1 MNRVLLLQ
9 LAAGIVA
16 TMLVCLIVLLPRLR
30 KAERMQARIADLRGN
45 APAARRGAEAPWHE
59 RAARGVGQAILASG
73 IVKGET
79 LAELQRTVA
88 AAGFRGPRAVTVF
101 IGAKAL
107 LMVGLPLL
115 VLMVSVGLSPMLRN
129 FLVAGAAIAGLVL
142 PDMVLR
148 KMRDAHARQVER
160 GLADALDLMVIC
172 AEAGLPLEATVERV
186 AIEMAEANRAVA
198 GEFANVGTELRIL
211 SDRRQALQNMGERTG
226 LESLR
231 RLGGTLAQT
240 LQYGTPLSQALRT
253 LSTELRHE
261 TLMRFEARAAR
272 LPALLTL
279 PTIAFILPCIFLIVG
294 GPAVLRVLDIAA
306 RP

>member
-1 MNRVLLLQ
+1 MNRALLFQIALGICVVTFASVL
-9 LAAGIVA
+9 A
-16 TMLVCLIVLLPRLR
+16 LLPRLR
-30 KAERMQARIADLRGN
+30 RAEKMQARLALLRGM
-45 APAARRGAEAPWHE
+45 APASRRLAAPLAQ
-59 RAARGVGQAILASG
+59 RIAFAVGQAILGCG

-79 LAELQRTVA
+79 RAELQRTVTT
-88 AAGFRGPRAVTVF
+88 AGFRGPRAVAVF
-101 IGAKAL
+101 IGAKVL
-107 LMVGLPLL
+107 LMGGLPLVTLL
-115 VLMVSVGLSPMLRN
+115 VSGGLSPMLRN

-148 KMRDAHARQVER
+148 KMRDANARQVER

-172 AEAGLPLEATVERV
+172 AEAGLPLEAAIERV
-186 AIEMAEANRAVA
+186 ANEMIEANRALA
-198 GEFANVGTELRIL
+198 SEFANVSTDLRIL
-211 SDRRQALQNMGERTG
+211 SDRREALQKMGERTG

>member
-1 MNRVLLLQ
+1 MTRVLALQ
-9 LAAGIVA
+9 LAMGVVLA
-16 TMLVCLIVLLPRLR
+16 MLLAAALLVPRLR
-30 KAERMQARIADLRGN
+30 RAERLQARIAASRGLAETRRPEA
-45 APAARRGAEAPWHE
+45 APLPQRIAR
-59 RAARGVGQAILASG
+59 AIGLAVMSSG

-79 LAELQRTVA
+79 LSELQRTVV
-88 AAGFRGPRAVTVF
+88 AAGFRGQRAVAVF
-101 IGAKAL
+101 IGAKVL
-107 LMVGLPLL
+107 LMLSLPFLMLPLSAG
-115 VLMVSVGLSPMLRN
+115 MGPMGRN
-129 FLVAGAAIAGLVL
+129 LLVAGGAVAGLVL

-148 KMRDAHARQVER
+148 RMREAHARQVER

-172 AEAGLPLEATVERV
+172 AEAGLPLEAAVDRV
-186 AIEMAEANRAVA
+186 ATEMAEANRAVA
-198 GEFANVGTELRIL
+198 AEFGNVGTELRIL

-226 LESLR
+226 LDSLR

-253 LSTELRHE
+253 LAGELRHE

-279 PTIAFILPCIFLIVG
+279 PTIAFILPCIFFIVG

>member
-1 MNRVLLLQ
+1 MTRALALQ
-9 LAAGIVA
+9 LAMGIVLA
-16 TMLVCLIVLLPRLR
+16 MLLAILVLLPRLR
-30 KAERMQARIADLRGN
+30 RAERLQARIAASRGVVEVRRPEA
-45 APAARRGAEAPWHE
+45 APLPQRIARRIGLA
-59 RAARGVGQAILASG
+59 VMASG
-73 IVKGET
+73 VVKGET
-79 LAELQRTVA
+79 LAELQRTVV
-88 AAGFRGPRAVTVF
+88 AAGFRGQRAVAVF
-101 IGAKAL
+101 IGAKVL
-107 LMVGLPLL
+107 LMVALPFVMLPLSAG
-115 VLMVSVGLSPMLRN
+115 MGPMGRN
-129 FLVAGAAIAGLVL
+129 LLVAGGAVAGLVL
-142 PDMVLR
+142 PDMALR
-148 KMRDAHARQVER
+148 RMREAHARQVER

-172 AEAGLPLEATVERV
+172 AEAGLPLEAAVDRV
-186 AIEMAEANRAVA
+186 ASEMAEANRAVA
-198 GEFANVGTELRIL
+198 AEFANVGTELRIL

-253 LSTELRHE
+253 LAGELRHE

-279 PTIAFILPCIFLIVG
+279 PTIAFILPCIFFIVG

>member
-1 MNRVLLLQ
+1 MLLQ
-9 LAAGIVA
+9 IALGICVVTFAMVLA
-16 TMLVCLIVLLPRLR
+16 LLPRLR
-30 KAERMQARIADLRGN
+30 RAEKMQGRIALLRGM
-45 APAARRGAEAPWHE
+45 APSAGRKESPLPERIARA
-59 RAARGVGQAILASG
+59 VGQAILGSG

-79 LAELQRTVA
+79 LAELQRTVV
-88 AAGFRGPRAVTVF
+88 AAGFRGPRAVAVF
-101 IGAKAL
+101 IGAKVL
-107 LMVGLPLL
+107 LMVGLPLATLL
-115 VLMVSVGLSPMLRN
+115 VSGGLSPMLRN

-142 PDMVLR
+142 PDMILR
-148 KMRDAHARQVER
+148 KMRDANARQVER

-172 AEAGLPLEATVERV
+172 AEAGLPLEASVERV
-186 AIEMAEANRAVA
+186 AAEMAEANRALA
-198 GEFANVGTELRIL
+198 TEFANVSTELRIL
-211 SDRRQALQNMGERTG
+211 SDRRLALQNMGDRTG
-226 LESLR
+226 LDSLR

>member
-1 MNRVLLLQ
+1 MRNACRGGWLPCAAWVRGRGREPRHGRSA
-9 LAAGIVA
+9 LA
-16 TMLVCLIVLLPRLR
+16 
-30 KAERMQARIADLRGN
+30 
-45 APAARRGAEAPWHE
+45 
-59 RAARGVGQAILASG
+59 RAVGQSVLASG
-73 IVKGET
+73 LVKGET
-79 LAELQRTVA
+79 LAELQRTVV
-88 AAGFRGPRAVTVF
+88 AAGFRGTRAVTVF
-101 IGAKAL
+101 IGTKVM
-107 LMVGLPLL
+107 LMAALPLAML
-115 VLMVSVGLSPMLRN
+115 PLSAGSGPMLRN
-129 FLVAGAAIAGLVL
+129 LLVAGAAVAGLIL

-148 KMRDAHARQVER
+148 RMKAAHARQVER

-172 AEAGLPLEATVERV
+172 AEAGLPLEAAMERV
-186 AIEMAEANRAVA
+186 ATEMAEANRAVA
-198 GEFANVGTELRIL
+198 AEFANVGTELRIL

>member
-1 MNRVLLLQ
+1 VNRVLLLQ
-9 LAAGIVA
+9 AAFGIVA
-16 TMLVCLIVLLPRLR
+16 AMLVCVAVLVPRMR
-30 KAERMQARIADLRGN
+30 RAERLQARLAALRGL
-45 APAARRGAEAPWHE
+45 ASRPRVEATPLPQ
-59 RAARGVGQAILASG
+59 RIARGVGQAVLASG

-79 LAELQRTVA
+79 LAELQRTVV
-88 AAGFRGPRAVTVF
+88 AAGFRGTRPVAVF
-101 IGAKAL
+101 IGAKVL
-107 LMVGLPLL
+107 LMVALPVLMLPL
-115 VLMVSVGLSPMLRN
+115 SAGFGPMGRN
-129 FLVAGAAIAGLVL
+129 LLVAGAAVAGLVL
-142 PDMVLR
+142 PDMILR
-148 KMRDAHARQVER
+148 RMKDAHAKQVER

-172 AEAGLPLEATVERV
+172 AESGLPLEAAVERV
-186 AIEMAEANRAVA
+186 SIEMAEANRALA
-198 GEFANVGTELRIL
+198 AEFANVGTELRIL

>member
-9 LAAGIVA
+9 AGFAIVTA
-16 TMLVCLIVLLPRLR
+16 MLLCVALLVPRMR
-30 KAERMQARIADLRGN
+30 RAERMQARLSALRGL
-45 APAARRGAEAPWHE
+45 ATRARPEEAPLPQ
-59 RAARGVGQAILASG
+59 RIARSVGQAGLSSG

-79 LAELQRTVA
+79 LAELQRTVV
-88 AAGFRGPRAVTVF
+88 AAGFRGTRPVAVF
-101 IGAKAL
+101 IGAKVM
-107 LMVGLPLL
+107 LMVALPMLMLPL
-115 VLMVSVGLSPMLRN
+115 SAGFGPMGRN
-129 FLVAGAAIAGLVL
+129 LLVAGAAVAGLVL
-142 PDMVLR
+142 PDMILR
-148 KMRDAHARQVER
+148 RMKEAHAKQVER

-172 AEAGLPLEATVERV
+172 AESGLPLEAAVERV
-186 AIEMAEANRAVA
+186 ATEMTEANRALA
-198 GEFANVGTELRIL
+198 AEFANVGTELRIL
-211 SDRRQALQNMGERTG
+211 SDRRQALQNMGDRTG

-253 LSTELRHE
+253 LATELRHE

>member
-1 MNRVLLLQ
+1 VNRALLLQ
-9 LAAGIVA
+9 AGFGVMAMMVLAVA
-16 TMLVCLIVLLPRLR
+16 LLVPRMR
-30 KAERMQARIADLRGN
+30 RAERMASRLAALRGL
-45 APAARRGAEAPWHE
+45 APRARPDEAALPQ
-59 RAARGVGQAILASG
+59 RAARAVGQAVLASG

-79 LAELQRTVA
+79 LAELQRTVI
-88 AAGFRGPRAVTVF
+88 AAGFRGSRPVAVF
-101 IGAKAL
+101 IGAKVM
-107 LMVGLPLL
+107 LMVALPLVML
-115 VLMVSVGLSPMLRN
+115 PLTAGMGPMGRN
-129 FLVAGAAIAGLVL
+129 LLVAGAAVAGLVL
-142 PDMVLR
+142 PDMLLR
-148 KMRDAHARQVER
+148 RMKEAHARQVER

-172 AEAGLPLEATVERV
+172 AESGLPLEAAVERV
-186 AIEMAEANRAVA
+186 ATEMVEANRALA
-198 GEFANVGTELRIL
+198 AEFANVGTELRIL
-211 SDRRQALQNMGERTG
+211 SDRRQALQNMGDRTG

>member
-1 MNRVLLLQ
+1 MNRTLLLQ
-9 LAAGIVA
+9 AGFAVVAAMMVCVA
-16 TMLVCLIVLLPRLR
+16 VLVPRMR
-30 KAERMQARIADLRGN
+30 RAERMQARLATLRGLVT
-45 APAARRGAEAPWHE
+45 RTRTEEAPLPQRIA
-59 RAARGVGQAILASG
+59 RAVGQAVLASG

-79 LAELQRTVA
+79 LAELQRTVI
-88 AAGFRGPRAVTVF
+88 AAGFRGSRPVAVF
-101 IGAKAL
+101 IGAKVL
-107 LMVGLPLL
+107 LMVALPVLMLPL
-115 VLMVSVGLSPMLRN
+115 SAGFGPMGRN
-129 FLVAGAAIAGLVL
+129 LLVAGAAVAGLVL
-142 PDMVLR
+142 PDMILR
-148 KMRDAHARQVER
+148 RMKAAHAQQVER

-172 AEAGLPLEATVERV
+172 AESGLPLEAAVERV
-186 AIEMAEANRAVA
+186 SVEMAEANRALA
-198 GEFANVGTELRIL
+198 AEFANVGTELRIL

-294 GPAVLRVLDIAA
+294 GPAVLRVLDIAS

>member
-1 MNRVLLLQ
+1 VPLPQR
-9 LAAGIVA
+9 LA
-16 TMLVCLIVLLPRLR
+16 RS
-30 KAERMQARIADLRGN
+30 
-45 APAARRGAEAPWHE
+45 
-59 RAARGVGQAILASG
+59 VGQAVLASG

-79 LAELQRTVA
+79 LAELQRTVL
-88 AAGFRGPRAVTVF
+88 AAGFRGTRAVAVF
-101 IGAKAL
+101 IGAKVM
-107 LMVGLPLL
+107 LMGGLPLVML
-115 VLMVSVGLSPMLRN
+115 PLSAGTDPMLRN
-129 FLVAGAAIAGLVL
+129 LLVAGAAVAGLIL
-142 PDMVLR
+142 PDMALR
-148 KMRDAHARQVER
+148 RMKEAHAKQVER

-172 AEAGLPLEATVERV
+172 AEAGLPLEAAVERV
-186 AIEMAEANRAVA
+186 SIEMQDANRAVA
-198 GEFANVGTELRIL
+198 TEFANVGTELRIL

-226 LESLR
+226 LDSLR

-253 LSTELRHE
+253 LSAELRHE

-306 RP
+306 GP

>member
-1 MNRVLLLQ
+1 VNRVLLLQ
-9 LAAGIVA
+9 AGFAIVA
-16 TMLVCLIVLLPRLR
+16 AMLLCVAVLVPRMR
-30 KAERMQARIADLRGN
+30 RAERMQARLTTLRGLVTR
-45 APAARRGAEAPWHE
+45 ARRDEAPLPQ
-59 RAARGVGQAILASG
+59 RIARSVGQAVLSSG

-79 LAELQRTVA
+79 LAELQRTVV
-88 AAGFRGPRAVTVF
+88 AAGFRGTRPVAVF
-101 IGAKAL
+101 IGAKVM
-107 LMVGLPLL
+107 LMVALPVLMLPL
-115 VLMVSVGLSPMLRN
+115 SNGFGPMGRN
-129 FLVAGAAIAGLVL
+129 LLVAGAAVAGLVL
-142 PDMVLR
+142 PDMILR
-148 KMRDAHARQVER
+148 RMKAAHARQVER

-172 AEAGLPLEATVERV
+172 AESGLPLEAAVERV
-186 AIEMAEANRAVA
+186 ATEMVEANRALA
-198 GEFANVGTELRIL
+198 AEFANVGTELRIL
-211 SDRRQALQNMGERTG
+211 SDRRQALQNMGDRTG

>member
-1 MNRVLLLQ
+1 MSRVALLQ
-9 LAAGIVA
+9 AAFGIMA
-16 TMLVCLIVLLPRLR
+16 AMAVCFAVLLPRLR
-30 KAERMQARIADLRGN
+30 RAERLHGRLHALRGL
-45 APAARRGAEAPWHE
+45 AVRPPAERASWMQ
-59 RAARGVGQAILASG
+59 RAARAVGQAVLASG
-73 IVKGET
+73 VVKGET
-79 LAELQRTVA
+79 LAELQRTVT
-88 AAGFRGPRAVTVF
+88 AAGFRGQRAVAVF
-101 IGAKAL
+101 IGAKVM
-107 LMVGLPLL
+107 LMAALPLA
-115 VLMVSVGLSPMLRN
+115 MVPMSAGSGPMLRN
-129 FLVAGAAIAGLVL
+129 LLVAGAAIAGLLL

-148 KMRDAHARQVER
+148 RMKEAHVRQVER

-172 AEAGLPLEATVERV
+172 AEAGLPLEAAVERV
-186 AIEMAEANRAVA
+186 ATEMQEANRAIA
-198 GEFANVGTELRIL
+198 AEFANVGTELRIL
-211 SDRRQALQNMGERTG
+211 SDRRQALQNMGDRTG

-253 LSTELRHE
+253 LSAELRHE

>member
-1 MNRVLLLQ
+1 MTRMMALQ
-9 LAAGIVA
+9 LAMGVVLA
-16 TMLVCLIVLLPRLR
+16 MLLALALLVPRMR
-30 KAERMQARIADLRGN
+30 RAERLQGRIAASRGL
-45 APAARRGAEAPWHE
+45 ARARRPEAVPLPQ
-59 RAARGVGQAILASG
+59 RIARSIGLAVLSSG

-79 LAELQRTVA
+79 LSELQRTVA
-88 AAGFRGPRAVTVF
+88 AAGFRGQRAVAVF
-101 IGAKAL
+101 IGAKVM
-107 LMVGLPLL
+107 LMLSLPFLMLPLSAG
-115 VLMVSVGLSPMLRN
+115 MGPMGRN
-129 FLVAGAAIAGLVL
+129 LLVAGGAVGGLIL
-142 PDMVLR
+142 PDLALR
-148 KMRDAHARQVER
+148 RMREAHARQVER

-172 AEAGLPLEATVERV
+172 AEAGLPLEAAVDRV
-186 AIEMAEANRAVA
+186 ATEMAEANRAVA
-198 GEFANVGTELRIL
+198 AEFGNVGTELRIL

-226 LESLR
+226 LDSLR

-253 LSTELRHE
+253 LAGELRHE
-261 TLMRFEARAAR
+261 TLMRFEARGAR

>member
-1 MNRVLLLQ
+1 MNRVLLMQ
-9 LAAGIVA
+9 AGFAIVA
-16 TMLVCLIVLLPRLR
+16 AMLLCVALLVPRMR
-30 KAERMQARIADLRGN
+30 RAERLQARLATLRGLVSQARPDM
-45 APAARRGAEAPWHE
+45 APLPQRIARS
-59 RAARGVGQAILASG
+59 VGQAVLSSG

-79 LAELQRTVA
+79 LAELQRTVV
-88 AAGFRGPRAVTVF
+88 AAGFRGSRPVAVF
-101 IGAKAL
+101 IGAKVM
-107 LMVGLPLL
+107 LMVALPVLMLPL
-115 VLMVSVGLSPMLRN
+115 SAGLGPMGRN
-129 FLVAGAAIAGLVL
+129 LLVAGAAVAGLVL
-142 PDMVLR
+142 PDMILR
-148 KMRDAHARQVER
+148 RMKEAHARQVER

-172 AEAGLPLEATVERV
+172 AESGLPLEAAVERV
-186 AIEMAEANRAVA
+186 ATEMAEANRALA
-198 GEFANVGTELRIL
+198 AEFANVGTELRIL

-253 LSTELRHE
+253 LSAELRHE

-294 GPAVLRVLDIAA
+294 GPAALRVLDIAA

>member
-1 MNRVLLLQ
+1 VNRALLLQ
-9 LAAGIVA
+9 AGFAIVA
-16 TMLVCLIVLLPRLR
+16 AMLLCVAVLVPRMR
-30 KAERMQARIADLRGN
+30 RAERMQARLTTLRGLVTR
-45 APAARRGAEAPWHE
+45 ARPDEAPLPQ
-59 RAARGVGQAILASG
+59 RIARSVGQAVLSSG
-73 IVKGET
+73 VVKGET
-79 LAELQRTVA
+79 LAELQRTVV
-88 AAGFRGPRAVTVF
+88 AAGFRGTRPVAVF
-101 IGAKAL
+101 IGAKVM
-107 LMVGLPLL
+107 LMVALPVLMLPL
-115 VLMVSVGLSPMLRN
+115 SNGFGPMGRN
-129 FLVAGAAIAGLVL
+129 LLVAGAAVAGLVL
-142 PDMVLR
+142 PDMILR
-148 KMRDAHARQVER
+148 RMKDAHARQVER

-172 AEAGLPLEATVERV
+172 AESGLPLEAAVERV
-186 AIEMAEANRAVA
+186 ATEMVEANRALA
-198 GEFANVGTELRIL
+198 AEFANVGTELRIL

-294 GPAVLRVLDIAA
+294 GPAVLRVLDIAS

>member
-1 MNRVLLLQ
+1 VNRVLLLQ
-9 LAAGIVA
+9 AAFGIVA
-16 TMLVCLIVLLPRLR
+16 AMLLCVALLVPRMR
-30 KAERMQARIADLRGN
+30 RAEKLQARLGTLRGLVSRSRIED
-45 APAARRGAEAPWHE
+45 APLPQRIARS
-59 RAARGVGQAILASG
+59 VGQAVLSSG
-73 IVKGET
+73 VVKGET
-79 LAELQRTVA
+79 LAELQRTVL
-88 AAGFRGPRAVTVF
+88 AAGFRGTRPVAVF
-101 IGAKAL
+101 IGAKVM
-107 LMVGLPLL
+107 LMVALPVLMLPL
-115 VLMVSVGLSPMLRN
+115 SSGFGPMGRN
-129 FLVAGAAIAGLVL
+129 LLVAGAAVAGLVL
-142 PDMVLR
+142 PDMILR
-148 KMRDAHARQVER
+148 RMKEAHAQQVER

-172 AEAGLPLEATVERV
+172 AESGLPLEAAVERV
-186 AIEMAEANRAVA
+186 SIEMAEANRALA
-198 GEFANVGTELRIL
+198 AEFANVGTELRIL
-211 SDRRQALQNMGERTG
+211 SDRRQALQNMGDRTG

-294 GPAVLRVLDIAA
+294 GPAVLRVLDLAS

>member
-1 MNRVLLLQ
+1 MTRALALQ
-9 LAAGIVA
+9 LAMSIVLA
-16 TMLVCLIVLLPRLR
+16 MLLAILVLLPRLR
-30 KAERMQARIADLRGN
+30 RAERLQARIA
-45 APAARRGAEAPWHE
+45 AS
-59 RAARGVGQAILASG
+59 RGVVELRRPEAAPLPQRIARAIGQAVMSSG

-79 LAELQRTVA
+79 LAELQRTVV
-88 AAGFRGPRAVTVF
+88 AAGFRGQRAVAVF
-101 IGAKAL
+101 IGAKVL
-107 LMVGLPLL
+107 LMIALPFMMLPLSAG
-115 VLMVSVGLSPMLRN
+115 MGPMGRN
-129 FLVAGAAIAGLVL
+129 LLVAGGAVAGLVL
-142 PDMVLR
+142 PDMALR
-148 KMRDAHARQVER
+148 RMREAHARQVER

-172 AEAGLPLEATVERV
+172 AEAGLPLEAAVDRV
-186 AIEMAEANRAVA
+186 ASEMAEANRAVA
-198 GEFANVGTELRIL
+198 AEFANVGTELRIL

-253 LSTELRHE
+253 LAGELRHE

-279 PTIAFILPCIFLIVG
+279 PTIAFILPCIFFIVG

>member
-9 LAAGIVA
+9 AGFAIVA
-16 TMLVCLIVLLPRLR
+16 AMLICVALLVPRMR
-30 KAERMQARIADLRGN
+30 RAERMQARLSTLRGLVMRSR
-45 APAARRGAEAPWHE
+45 PDEAPLPH
-59 RAARGVGQAILASG
+59 RVARSVGQAVLSSG

-79 LAELQRTVA
+79 LAELQRTVV
-88 AAGFRGPRAVTVF
+88 AAGFRGARPVAVF
-101 IGAKAL
+101 IGAKVI
-107 LMVGLPLL
+107 LMVALPVLMLPL
-115 VLMVSVGLSPMLRN
+115 SAGFGPMGRN
-129 FLVAGAAIAGLVL
+129 LLVAGAAVAGLVL
-142 PDMVLR
+142 PDMILR
-148 KMRDAHARQVER
+148 RMKEAHARQVER

-172 AEAGLPLEATVERV
+172 AESGLPLEAAVERV
-186 AIEMAEANRAVA
+186 ATEMVEANRALA
-198 GEFANVGTELRIL
+198 SEFANVGTELRIL
-211 SDRRQALQNMGERTG
+211 SDRRQALQNMGDRTG

>member
-1 MNRVLLLQ
+1 MNRMLLIQ
-9 LAAGIVA
+9 AGFAVMVA
-16 TMLVCLIVLLPRLR
+16 MTICVALLLPRLR
-30 KAERMQARIADLRGN
+30 RAERMQARIAALRGL
-45 APAARRGAEAPWHE
+45 ATARRGVQEGTLQ
-59 RAARGVGQAILASG
+59 RIARSVGQGVLSSG

-79 LAELQRTVA
+79 LAELQRTVI
-88 AAGFRGPRAVTVF
+88 AAGFRGARAVTVF
-101 IGAKAL
+101 IGTKVL
-107 LMVGLPLL
+107 LMIALPLL
-115 VLMVSVGLSPMLRN
+115 MLPLSAGSAPMMRN
-129 FLVAGAAIAGLVL
+129 MLVAGAAVAGLLL
-142 PDMVLR
+142 PDLVLR
-148 KMRDAHARQVER
+148 RMKAAHAAQVER

-172 AEAGLPLEATVERV
+172 AEAGLPLEGAVERV
-186 AIEMAEANRAVA
+186 ATEMADANRAVA
-198 GEFANVGTELRIL
+198 AEFGNVSTELRIL

-253 LSTELRHE
+253 LATELRHE

>member
-1 MNRVLLLQ
+1 MNRALLLQ
-9 LAAGIVA
+9 AGFAIVA
-16 TMLVCLIVLLPRLR
+16 AMLLCVAVLVPRMR
-30 KAERMQARIADLRGN
+30 RAERMQARLTTLRGLV
-45 APAARRGAEAPWHE
+45 ARARPDEAPLPQ
-59 RAARGVGQAILASG
+59 RIARSVGQAVLSSG

-79 LAELQRTVA
+79 LAELQRTVV
-88 AAGFRGPRAVTVF
+88 AAGFRGTRPVAVF
-101 IGAKAL
+101 IGAKVM
-107 LMVGLPLL
+107 LMVALPVLMLPL
-115 VLMVSVGLSPMLRN
+115 SNGFGPMGRN
-129 FLVAGAAIAGLVL
+129 LLVAGAAVAGLVL
-142 PDMVLR
+142 PDMILR
-148 KMRDAHARQVER
+148 RMKDAHARQVER

-172 AEAGLPLEATVERV
+172 AESGLPLEAAVERV
-186 AIEMAEANRAVA
+186 ATEMVEANRALA
-198 GEFANVGTELRIL
+198 AEFANVGTELRIL
-211 SDRRQALQNMGERTG
+211 SDRRQALQNMGDRTG

-294 GPAVLRVLDIAA
+294 GPAVLRVLDIAS

>member
-1 MNRVLLLQ
+1 MNRALLLQ
-9 LAAGIVA
+9 AGFGIVA
-16 TMLVCLIVLLPRLR
+16 VMLLCVAVLVPRMR
-30 KAERMQARIADLRGN
+30 RAERLQARLGTLRGLV
-45 APAARRGAEAPWHE
+45 ARPRTEEVPLPQRIA
-59 RAARGVGQAILASG
+59 RAVGQAVLASG

-79 LAELQRTVA
+79 LAELQRTVV
-88 AAGFRGPRAVTVF
+88 AAGFRGARPVAVF
-101 IGAKAL
+101 IGAKVM
-107 LMVGLPLL
+107 LMVALPVLMLPLSAG
-115 VLMVSVGLSPMLRN
+115 MGPMGRN
-129 FLVAGAAIAGLVL
+129 LLVAGAAVAGLVL
-142 PDMVLR
+142 PDMMLR
-148 KMRDAHARQVER
+148 RMRDAHARQVER

-172 AEAGLPLEATVERV
+172 AESGLPLEAAVERV
-186 AIEMAEANRAVA
+186 ATEMVEANRALA
-198 GEFANVGTELRIL
+198 AEFANVGTELRIL
-211 SDRRQALQNMGERTG
+211 SDRRQALQNMGDRTG

>member
-1 MNRVLLLQ
+1 MTRVVALQ
-9 LAAGIVA
+9 LAMGIVIV
-16 TMLVCLIVLLPRLR
+16 MLLAVVLLLPRLR
-30 KAERMQARIADLRGN
+30 RAERLQGRIAASRGL
-45 APAARRGAEAPWHE
+45 AEARRPEAAPLPQRIA
-59 RAARGVGQAILASG
+59 RAIGLAVLSSG

-79 LAELQRTVA
+79 LSELQRTVV
-88 AAGFRGPRAVTVF
+88 AAGFRGQRAVAVF
-101 IGAKAL
+101 IGAKVL
-107 LMVGLPLL
+107 LMISLPFLMLPLSGG
-115 VLMVSVGLSPMLRN
+115 MGPMGRN
-129 FLVAGAAIAGLVL
+129 LLVAGGAVAGLVL

-148 KMRDAHARQVER
+148 RMREAHARQVER

-172 AEAGLPLEATVERV
+172 AEAGLPLEAAVERV
-186 AIEMAEANRAVA
+186 ATEMAEANRAVA
-198 GEFANVGTELRIL
+198 AEFGNVSTELRIL

-226 LESLR
+226 LDSLR

-253 LSTELRHE
+253 LAGELRHE

>member
-9 LAAGIVA
+9 AGVAVLACAALGLA
-16 TMLVCLIVLLPRLR
+16 LLLPRMR
-30 KAERMQARIADLRGN
+30 RAERLQGRIDTLRGIG
-45 APAARRGAEAPWHE
+45 ARPQPERAPWPQ
-59 RAARGVGQAILASG
+59 RLARGVGQAVLGSG
-73 IVKGET
+73 LVKGET
-79 LAELQRTVA
+79 LTELQRTVV
-88 AAGFRGPRAVTVF
+88 AAGFRGPRAVAVF
-101 IGAKAL
+101 IGAKVMLMGGLPVVAL
-107 LMVGLPLL
+107 LLTAGQNPV
-115 VLMVSVGLSPMLRN
+115 LRN
-129 FLVAGAAIAGLVL
+129 FLVAGAAVAGLVM

-148 KMRDAHARQVER
+148 RMRAAHAAQVER

-172 AEAGLPLEATVERV
+172 AEAGLPLEAAVERV
-186 AIEMAEANRAVA
+186 ATEMQDANRAVSA
-198 GEFANVGTELRIL
+198 EFANVATELRIL
-211 SDRRQALQNMGERTG
+211 SDRREALQNMGDRTG
-226 LESLR
+226 LDSLR

-253 LSTELRHE
+253 LATELRHE

-294 GPAVLRVLDIAA
+294 GPAVLRVLDLAA

>member
-1 MNRVLLLQ
+1 VNRVLLLQ
-9 LAAGIVA
+9 AGFAIVA
-16 TMLVCLIVLLPRLR
+16 AMLLCVAVLVPRMR
-30 KAERMQARIADLRGN
+30 RAERMQARLTTLRGLV
-45 APAARRGAEAPWHE
+45 ARARPDEAPLPQ
-59 RAARGVGQAILASG
+59 RIARSVGQAVLRSG

-79 LAELQRTVA
+79 LAELQRTVV
-88 AAGFRGPRAVTVF
+88 AAGFRGTRPVAVF
-101 IGAKAL
+101 IGAKVM
-107 LMVGLPLL
+107 LMVALPVLMLPL
-115 VLMVSVGLSPMLRN
+115 SNGFGPMARN
-129 FLVAGAAIAGLVL
+129 LLVAGAAVAGLVL
-142 PDMVLR
+142 PDMILR
-148 KMRDAHARQVER
+148 RMKDAHARQVER

-172 AEAGLPLEATVERV
+172 AESGLPLEAAVERV
-186 AIEMAEANRAVA
+186 ATEMVEANRALA
-198 GEFANVGTELRIL
+198 AEFANVGTELRIL

-294 GPAVLRVLDIAA
+294 GPAVLRVLDIAS

>member
-1 MNRVLLLQ
+1 MNRTLLLQ
-9 LAAGIVA
+9 AGFGIVA
-16 TMLVCLIVLLPRLR
+16 AMLLCVAVLVPRMR
-30 KAERMQARIADLRGN
+30 RAERMQARLGTLRGL
-45 APAARRGAEAPWHE
+45 ARRTQPDEAPLPQ
-59 RAARGVGQAILASG
+59 RIARSVGQAVLASG

-79 LAELQRTVA
+79 LAELQRTVV
-88 AAGFRGPRAVTVF
+88 AAGFRGTRPVAVF
-101 IGAKAL
+101 IGAKVMLMGAL
-107 LMVGLPLL
+107 PVLMLPL
-115 VLMVSVGLSPMLRN
+115 SSGFGPMGRN
-129 FLVAGAAIAGLVL
+129 LLVAGAAVAGLVL
-142 PDMVLR
+142 PDMILR
-148 KMRDAHARQVER
+148 RMKEAHARQVER

-172 AEAGLPLEATVERV
+172 AESGLPLEAAVERV
-186 AIEMAEANRAVA
+186 STEMVEANRALA
-198 GEFANVGTELRIL
+198 AEFANVGTELRIL

>member
-1 MNRVLLLQ
+1 VNRVLLLQ
-9 LAAGIVA
+9 AGFGIVA
-16 TMLVCLIVLLPRLR
+16 AMLLCVAVLVPRMR
-30 KAERMQARIADLRGN
+30 RAERMQARLGALRGLV
-45 APAARRGAEAPWHE
+45 ARTRPEEAPLPHRIA
-59 RAARGVGQAILASG
+59 RAVGQAVLASG

-79 LAELQRTVA
+79 LAELQRTVV
-88 AAGFRGPRAVTVF
+88 AAGFRGTRPVAVF
-101 IGAKAL
+101 IGAKVM
-107 LMVGLPLL
+107 LMVALPVLMLPL
-115 VLMVSVGLSPMLRN
+115 SSGFGPMGRN
-129 FLVAGAAIAGLVL
+129 LLVAGAAVAGLVL
-142 PDMVLR
+142 PDMILR
-148 KMRDAHARQVER
+148 RMREAHARHVER

-172 AEAGLPLEATVERV
+172 AESGLPLEAAVERV
-186 AIEMAEANRAVA
+186 ATEMVEANRALA
-198 GEFANVGTELRIL
+198 AEFANVGTELRIL
-211 SDRRQALQNMGERTG
+211 SDRRQALQNMGDRTG

>member
-1 MNRVLLLQ
+1 MSRTLLLQ
-9 LAAGIVA
+9 AAFAVLA
-16 TMLVCLIVLLPRLR
+16 TMVVCVGLMLPRLR
-30 KAERMQARIADLRGN
+30 RGERLQGRIGALRGL
-45 APAARRGAEAPWHE
+45 AVRARVDEAPWFQ
-59 RAARGVGQAILASG
+59 RAARAVGQAVLGSG

-79 LAELQRTVA
+79 LAELQRTVL
-88 AAGFRGPRAVTVF
+88 AAGFRGPRAVAVF
-101 IGAKAL
+101 IGAKVI
-107 LMVGLPLL
+107 LMAGLPFAMLP
-115 VLMVSVGLSPMLRN
+115 LSAGADPMLRN
-129 FLVAGAAIAGLVL
+129 LLVAGAAVAGLVL
-142 PDMVLR
+142 PDMALR
-148 KMRDAHARQVER
+148 RMRDSHAKQVER

-172 AEAGLPLEATVERV
+172 AEAGLPLEAAIERV
-186 AIEMAEANRAVA
+186 SIEMNDANRALA
-198 GEFANVGTELRIL
+198 AEFANVGTELRIL

-226 LESLR
+226 LDSLR

-294 GPAVLRVLDIAA
+294 GPAVLRVLDLAA
-306 RP
+306 GR

>member
-9 LAAGIVA
+9 AGVSVLACAALGLA
-16 TMLVCLIVLLPRLR
+16 LLLPRMR
-30 KAERMQARIADLRGN
+30 RGERLQGRIDALRGIG
-45 APAARRGAEAPWHE
+45 ARSQPE
-59 RAARGVGQAILASG
+59 RARWPQRLARWVGQAVLGSG
-73 IVKGET
+73 LVNGET
-79 LAELQRTVA
+79 LTELQRTVV
-88 AAGFRGPRAVTVF
+88 AAGFRGPRAVAVF
-101 IGAKAL
+101 IGAKVM
-107 LMVGLPLL
+107 LMGGLPVAMLL
-115 VLMVSVGLSPMLRN
+115 LTAGQNPVLRN
-129 FLVAGAAIAGLVL
+129 FLVAGAAVAGLVM

-148 KMRDAHARQVER
+148 RMRASHAAQVER

-172 AEAGLPLEATVERV
+172 AEAGLPLEAAVERV
-186 AIEMAEANRAVA
+186 ATEMQDANRAVSA
-198 GEFANVGTELRIL
+198 EFANVATELRIL
-211 SDRRQALQNMGERTG
+211 SDRREALQNMGDRTG
-226 LESLR
+226 LDSLR

-253 LSTELRHE
+253 LATELRHE

-294 GPAVLRVLDIAA
+294 GPAVLRVLDLAA

>member
-1 MNRVLLLQ
+1 VAVL
-9 LAAGIVA
+9 V
-16 TMLVCLIVLLPRLR
+16 PRMR
-30 KAERMQARIADLRGN
+30 RAERMQARLTTLRGLV
-45 APAARRGAEAPWHE
+45 ARARPDEAPLPQ
-59 RAARGVGQAILASG
+59 RIARSVGQAVLRSG

-79 LAELQRTVA
+79 LAELQRTVV
-88 AAGFRGPRAVTVF
+88 AAGFRGTRPVAVF
-101 IGAKAL
+101 IGAKVM
-107 LMVGLPLL
+107 LMVALPVLMLPL
-115 VLMVSVGLSPMLRN
+115 SNGFGPMARN
-129 FLVAGAAIAGLVL
+129 LLVAGAAVAGLVL
-142 PDMVLR
+142 PDMILR
-148 KMRDAHARQVER
+148 RMKDAHARQVER

-172 AEAGLPLEATVERV
+172 AESGLPLEAAVERV
-186 AIEMAEANRAVA
+186 ATEMVEANRALA
-198 GEFANVGTELRIL
+198 AEFANVGTELRIL

-294 GPAVLRVLDIAA
+294 GPAVLRVLDIAS